1 MEEEAADDAYDIS
14 LEQAVLRLA
23 EKTGKAES
31 CEGQRVVQKNLCG
44 MNHVGAGDKL
54 ENTISESGDDAYLR
68 TLPVAD
74 ETDDQHGEEGD
85 GATVWKARQLDDG
98 GNHGRESDGDAGKD
112 DLFDGDGTFV
122 HKKTSLVT
130 VRKEGIR
137 GKRPTAGIKIHA
149 KNSFQHR
156 RNILP

>member
-31 CEGQRVVQKNLCG
+31 CEGQRVVQKNLSG
-44 MNHVGAGDKL
+44 MNHIRAGDKL
-54 ENTISESGDDAYLR
+54 ENTISESGDDAHLR
-68 TLPVAD
+68 AVPVAD
-74 ETDDQHGEEGD
+74 EADDQHGEESD
-85 GATVWKARQLDDG
+85 GAAVRKARQLDDG
-98 GNHGRESDGDAGKD
+98 GDHGREGDGNAGKY

-137 GKRPTAGIKIHA
+137 GKCFSAGHKKA
-149 KNSFQHR
+149 
-156 RNILP
+156 